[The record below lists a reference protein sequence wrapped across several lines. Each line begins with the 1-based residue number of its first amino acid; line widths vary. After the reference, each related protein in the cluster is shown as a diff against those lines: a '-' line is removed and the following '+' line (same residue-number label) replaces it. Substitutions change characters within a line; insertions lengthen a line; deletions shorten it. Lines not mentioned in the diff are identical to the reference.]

1 MVNYQSGNQG
11 ARGRICTIPF
21 FVLLLLSLA
30 GLFFIAVRFTK
41 GIGAVS
47 NLSDGYP
54 WGIWVAYD
62 VAIGTAVAC
71 GGYAVA
77 VLSYL
82 LNRGEYHRL
91 VGSAVLTSL
100 FGSCLAAF
108 SVMVD
113 VGRPWNAYGFFVP
126 TQWQPTSAFFELLIC
141 LAGCLVA
148 LSIEFLP
155 ALLSLPGPGR
165 PPLWQGVLLR
175 LLPGALAERLAQ
187 EPCSAGALQAAASHL
202 RPRLNRALICLV
214 VAGIVLPTM
223 HQSALGSLMLI
234 ASTKL
239 HPLWHS
245 PFLPLL
251 FLINCIYIGFAMV
264 ILESILS
271 SYLGARDYQRGAL
284 SALATLIPWLG
295 CAWLV
300 IRVGDLLK
308 RDQVAAVFH
317 GDLYSL
323 FFLAEFFLM
332 ALGSIMLFGPQK
344 SRSPRRLFL
353 AAAMMLMGGALY
365 RCNVYLIGFNPGSA
379 WHYFPS
385 FAEVMISVGIVSLQ
399 LLGYQLFVKMVAP
412 AAGRQ
417 AAPERSTPSG
427 PA

>member
-1 MVNYQSGNQG
+1 MGNYRSGNQG
-11 ARGRICTIPF
+11 GRGRICTIPF

-77 VLSYL
+77 VLSYI
-82 LNRGEYHRL
+82 LNRGQYHRL
-91 VGSAVLTSL
+91 VGSAILTSL
-100 FGSCLAAF
+100 FGACLAAF

-126 TQWQPTSAFFELLIC
+126 TRWQPTSAFFELLLC
-141 LAGCLVA
+141 LAGYLLA
-148 LSIEFLP
+148 LAIEFLP
-155 ALLSLPGPGR
+155 ALVSLSGQGRLP
-165 PPLWQGVLLR
+165 LIQGLLFR
-175 LLPGALAERLAQ
+175 LLPRPLGQELARDPASPQALE
-187 EPCSAGALQAAASHL
+187 AAVRHL
-202 RPRLNRALICLV
+202 RPRLNRTLICLV
-214 VAGIVLPTM
+214 LAGIVLPTM

-264 ILESILS
+264 ILGSILS
-271 SYLGARDYQRGAL
+271 SFLLEREYQGGAL
-284 SALATLIPWLG
+284 AALGSLIPWLG

-308 RDQVAAVFH
+308 RNQLAAVFH

-332 ALGSIMLFGPQK
+332 ALGSLALLGPQR
-344 SRSPRRLFL
+344 SRSPRRLYL
-353 AAAMMLMGGALY
+353 AAATMLVGGALY

-385 FAEVMISVGIVSLQ
+385 FAEVMISVGMVSLELLCYQ
-399 LLGYQLFVKMVAP
+399 LLIKTVPLFTRGEGALN
-412 AAGRQ
+412 
-417 AAPERSTPSG
+417 
-427 PA
+427 

>member
-1 MVNYQSGNQG
+1 MVDYGSSNRGMK
-11 ARGRICTIPF
+11 GRIFTVPF
-21 FVLLLLSLA
+21 CVLLSLSLA
-30 GLFFIAVRFTK
+30 GLFFVGVRFSK

-77 VLSYL
+77 ILGYI

-108 SVMVD
+108 SVVVD

-126 TQWQPTSAFFELLIC
+126 TRWQPTSALFELLLC
-141 LAGCLVA
+141 LAGYLVA
-148 LSIEFLP
+148 LGIEFLP
-155 ALLSLPGPGR
+155 ELLATLGRRRPALFASL
-165 PPLWQGVLLR
+165 VLR
-175 LLPGALAERLAQ
+175 LLPRPMAQ
-187 EPCSAGALQAAASHL
+187 ELCRDPGSAGALRSAACHL

-214 VAGIVLPTM
+214 LAGLVLPTM

-239 HPLWHS
+239 HSLWHS

-271 SYLGARDYQRGAL
+271 CYLLEREYQRGAL
-284 SALATLIPWLG
+284 AALAGLIPWLA
-295 CAWLV
+295 CAWMV
-300 IRVGDLLK
+300 IRVADLLE
-308 RDQVAAVFH
+308 RGQLPAVFH
-317 GDLYSL
+317 GDMYSL

-332 ALGSIMLFGPQK
+332 ALGPVSIFGRAK

-353 AAAMMLMGGALY
+353 AGAMMLAGGALY
-365 RCNVYLIGFNPGSA
+365 RCNVYLTGFNPGSA

-385 FAEVMISVGIVSLQ
+385 FAEVMISVGIVSLE
-399 LLGYQLFVKMVAP
+399 LLGYQLLLNAL
-412 AAGRQ
+412 Q
-417 AAPERSTPSG
+417 
-427 PA
+427 

>member
-1 MVNYQSGNQG
+1 MVHYQGSNQG
-11 ARGRICTIPF
+11 TRGRICTVPF

-77 VLSYL
+77 VLSYI
-82 LNRGEYHRL
+82 LNRGRYHRL

-126 TQWQPTSAFFELLIC
+126 TQWQPTSAFFELFIC

-148 LSIEFLP
+148 LAIEFLP
-155 ALLSLPGPGR
+155 ALLSLPGRGR
-165 PPLWQGVLLR
+165 TPLWQGMLLR
-175 LLPGALAERLAQ
+175 LLPGPVAAQLAVD
-187 EPCSAGALQAAASHL
+187 PSSAGALQAAACYL
-202 RPRLNRALICLV
+202 RPRLNRALISLV
-214 VAGIVLPTM
+214 LAGIVLPTM

-264 ILESILS
+264 ILESIVS
-271 SYLGARDYQRGAL
+271 SYLGSRDYQRGAL
-284 SALATLIPWLG
+284 AALATLIPWLG

-300 IRVGDLLK
+300 IRVGDLFK
-308 RDQVAAVFH
+308 RDQIAAVFH

-332 ALGSIMLFGPQK
+332 ALGSITLFGPER

-353 AAAMMLMGGALY
+353 AAATMLLGGALY

-399 LLGYQLFVKMVAP
+399 LLGYQLFIKMVPP
-412 AAGRQ
+412 AARRE
-417 AAPERSTPSG
+417 AALERSTASD